1 MEQKPLIAAVVGATA
16 SGKTALGVEIAK
28 AHNGEIISADSMQ
41 IYQGLDIATAKPTAE
56 EMQGIPHHL
65 ISVLPPEQ
73 ACSVADYV
81 EMARGI
87 IADILARNKLP
98 VIVGGTGLYV
108 DSLLDNIQ
116 FPDIPAD
123 DALRAALQAEADAEG
138 NAAMLEKLRACD
150 PESAARLHENNLRR
164 IIRALEVYTLTGIP
178 LSEHARRSRAVPPP
192 WDVLRIG
199 IGFED
204 REKQYARIR
213 ARVDQMLD
221 MGLAEEVRAEFE
233 SGRRRDTAAMAIGY
247 KELLPWLRGEEKLEE
262 GILRVKQETCRY
274 AKRQGTWFRRNTQ
287 TNWIMRDAVCD
298 ESRILVNAEK
308 MFQNNLAKRDAC
320 VII

>member
-1 MEQKPLIAAVVGATA
+1 MAQKPLVAAVVGATA

-28 AHNGEIISADSMQ
+28 KYNGEVISADSMQ
-41 IYQGLDIATAKPTAE
+41 IYEGLDIATAKPTAD

-81 EMARGI
+81 EMARGKI
-87 IADILARNKLP
+87 SEILAKNKLP

-123 DALRAALQAEADAEG
+123 DALRETLHAEAAAEG
-138 NAAMLEKLRACD
+138 NAVMLGRLRACD
-150 PESAARLHENNLRR
+150 PETAARLHENNLRR

-178 LSEHARRSRAVPPP
+178 LSEHARRSREIPPP
-192 WDVLRIG
+192 WEVLRIG
-199 IGFED
+199 IGFAE

-213 ARVDQMLD
+213 ARVDQMLGL
-221 MGLAEEVRAEFE
+221 GLADEVRAEFD
-233 SGRRRDTAAMAIGY
+233 SGRRRATAAMAIGY
-247 KELLPWLRGEEKLEE
+247 KELLPWLRGEEPLAE

-274 AKRQGTWFRRNTQ
+274 AKRQGTWFRRNLQ
-287 TNWIMRDAVCD
+287 TKWIMRDEICS
-298 ESRILVNAEK
+298 ESRIFENVEK
-308 MFQNNLAKRDAC
+308 MFENTLRNG
-320 VII
+320 

>member
-16 SGKTALGVEIAK
+16 SGKTALGIEIAK
-28 AHNGEIISADSMQ
+28 AFDGEVISADSMQ

-87 IADILARNKLP
+87 IAELLAKNKLP

-123 DALRAALQAEADAEG
+123 DALRAALNAEAEAEG
-138 NAAMLEKLRACD
+138 NAAMLEKLRTCD

-164 IIRALEVYTLTGIP
+164 IIRALEVYALTGIP

-199 IGFED
+199 IGFAD

-221 MGLAEEVRAEFE
+221 MGLAEEVRAEFD
-233 SGRRRDTAAMAIGY
+233 SGRRRATAAMAIGY
-247 KELLPWLRGEEKLEE
+247 KELLPWLRGEEILEE

-274 AKRQGTWFRRNTQ
+274 AKRQGTWFRRNAQ
-287 TNWIMRDAVCD
+287 TEWIMRDNDCS
-298 ESRILVNAEK
+298 EGRILANAKK
-308 MFQNNLAKRDAC
+308 MFQNNLAKRGA
-320 VII
+320 V

>member
-1 MEQKPLIAAVVGATA
+1 MAQKPLVAAVVGATA

-28 AHNGEIISADSMQ
+28 KYNGEVISADSMQ
-41 IYQGLDIATAKPTAE
+41 IYEGLDIATAKPTAD

-81 EMARGI
+81 EMAREK
-87 IADILARNKLP
+87 IAEILAKDKLP

-123 DALRAALQAEADAEG
+123 DALREKLHAEAASLG
-138 NAAMLEKLRACD
+138 NAEMLRRLQACD
-150 PESAARLHENNLRR
+150 PETAARLHENNLRR

-178 LSEHARRSRAVPPP
+178 LSEHARRSREIPPP

-199 IGFED
+199 IGFAD

-213 ARVDQMLD
+213 ARVDQMLEL
-221 MGLAEEVRAEFE
+221 GLADEVRAEFD
-233 SGRRRDTAAMAIGY
+233 SGRRRATAAMAIGY
-247 KELLPWLRGEEKLEE
+247 KELLPWLRGEEPLED

-274 AKRQGTWFRRNTQ
+274 AKRQGTWFRRNLQ
-287 TNWIMRDAVCD
+287 TKWIMRDEICS
-298 ESRILVNAEK
+298 ESRIFENVEK
-308 MFQNNLAKRDAC
+308 MFENTLRNG
-320 VII
+320 